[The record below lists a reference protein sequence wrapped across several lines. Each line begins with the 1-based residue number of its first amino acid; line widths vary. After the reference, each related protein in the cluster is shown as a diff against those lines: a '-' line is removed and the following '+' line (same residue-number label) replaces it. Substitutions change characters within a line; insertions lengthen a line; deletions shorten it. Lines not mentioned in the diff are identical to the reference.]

1 MNLLLRRLALV
12 VGLTLAAAFLS
23 ACGGGDDDATEAPP
37 TATGSAAP
45 AAQETASPASPTA
58 ASPTATAEDPERAA
72 NEALLKAAAL
82 RLEDLPEGFTLD
94 EESFSTNEEAASQ
107 SSDSPGSFT
116 LADMNRF
123 QRILGYDATYSNL
136 EALTAS
142 AVFEGT
148 LFLQTTA
155 TVYRNPDGAGEAFEF
170 VRQQTSDAEA
180 AQVFE
185 ESFAISAGVE
195 VTNASILPVSIPEL
209 GDDRLAIEIRVSAHS
224 ADLDQDFDF
233 VAQLVGVRRDRVIG
247 SFTLVTVNGPTPQE
261 ELDDLTRKLDERMQG
276 ALG

>member
-1 MNLLLRRLALV
+1 MLV
-12 VGLTLAAAFLS
+12 AGLTLAAASS
-23 ACGGGDDDATEAPP
+23 ARGGGDDGRDR
-37 TATGSAAP
+37 
-45 AAQETASPASPTA
+45 SPSYRYRLSGACSGRSRSS
-58 ASPTATAEDPERAA
+58 SPTATAADPERAA
-72 NEALLKAAAL
+72 NEALLKAASL
-82 RLEDLPEGFTLD
+82 QLEDMPEGFTLD

-185 ESFAISAGVE
+185 ESFAISAGWKSQMR
-195 VTNASILPVSIPEL
+195 ASCRYRFPNWAMTA
-209 GDDRLAIEIRVSAHS
+209 RH
-224 ADLDQDFDF
+224 
-233 VAQLVGVRRDRVIG
+233 
-247 SFTLVTVNGPTPQE
+247 
-261 ELDDLTRKLDERMQG
+261 
-276 ALG
+276 

>member
-23 ACGGGDDDATEAPP
+23 ACGGDDDATEAPP
-37 TATGSAAP
+37 AATGSAAP
-45 AAQETASPASPTA
+45 AAQETATPASPTT
-58 ASPTATAEDPERAA
+58 ASPTATAADPERAA
-72 NEALLKAAAL
+72 NEALLKAASL
-82 RLEDLPEGFTLD
+82 QLEDMPEGFTLD

-233 VAQLVGVRRDRVIG
+233 VAQLVEVRRDRVIG